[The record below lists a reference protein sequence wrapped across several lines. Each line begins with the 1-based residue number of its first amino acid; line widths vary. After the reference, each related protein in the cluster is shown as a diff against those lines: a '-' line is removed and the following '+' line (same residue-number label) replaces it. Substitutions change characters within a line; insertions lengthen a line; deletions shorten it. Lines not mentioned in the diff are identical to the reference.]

1 MPASLG
7 VISGQTLLITAR
19 HAGQWLTVDDTVYI
33 APADG
38 AEIRVYGTGIITV
51 GPGWW
56 DKHGIYDGEYVGPW
70 IAASEPVGDMVTY
83 TVHAYDSNGTLL
95 DDGGTVTIPPV
106 TIGHSEAWICDPH
119 DPMASELVGLY
130 DTGGDETS
138 EAAVE
143 ELVTLLGMPIG
154 RGQARQRRQRTWRI
168 GSVRPLAVDAI
179 LGTGTATGG
188 TGTWS
193 VMVRAD
199 PDCIT
204 HPTGVLHVTAPT
216 VARHQL
222 RPHDPDTR
230 WTWPGTE
237 TRGPQ
242 APPAVARRTYADDLD
257 ETPTYADSLAMY
269 PTYRDRIQAGL

>member
-1 MPASLG
+1 MTTIQPITVAAPPFAALYLSGLPAGTARVEAWRRWRGVSERVRGDGQVVVLGGEASLIDWG
-7 VISGQTLLITAR
+7 LPVATS
-19 HAGQWLTVDDTVYI
+19 TV
-33 APADG
+33 
-38 AEIRVYGTGIITV
+38 EL
-51 GPGWW
+51 
-56 DKHGIYDGEYVGPW
+56 
-70 IAASEPVGDMVTY
+70 VTY
-83 TVHAYDSNGTLL
+83 TVHAYDTNGTLL
-95 DDGGTVTIPPV
+95 DDSGSVAIPPV

-138 EAAVE
+138 EAAIE
-143 ELVTLLGMPIG
+143 ELVTLLGLPIG

-230 WTWPGTE
+230 WTWTGTE

-242 APPAVARRTYADDLD
+242 APPAVARRTYADDLE

-269 PTYRDRIQAGL
+269 PTYRDRIRAGL